1 MKLFLENS
9 DNIYAAQQL
18 FYSLFPA
25 EKLER
30 TEEKRGA
37 DIVLK
42 LTEQE
47 GKLTAE
53 AKVRYHGKTA
63 RAQRTGQ
70 IKQDDPDPLAMGR
83 ITGKLLKL

>member
-30 TEEKRGA
+30 TEVKRGA

-53 AKVRYHGKTA
+53 AKVRYRGTTA

-70 IKQDDPDPLAMGR
+70 LEQ
-83 ITGKLLKL
+83 